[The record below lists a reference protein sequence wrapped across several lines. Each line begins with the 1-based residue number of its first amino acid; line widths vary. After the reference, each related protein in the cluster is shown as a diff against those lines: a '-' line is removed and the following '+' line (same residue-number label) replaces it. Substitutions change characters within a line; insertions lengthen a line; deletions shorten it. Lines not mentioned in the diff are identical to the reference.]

1 MDTRLWWAI
10 PALGFLVAAGATLFA
25 FEETGATYDGVL
37 QQQVLYLR
45 GFFWLFLGILWV
57 MSLSLFKGIERHG

>member
-1 MDTRLWWAI
+1 MDLKIRWVI
-10 PALGFLVAAGATLFA
+10 PALGLLIALGTTLLA

-45 GFFWLFLGILWV
+45 GIFWLLVGILWV
-57 MSLSLFKGIERHG
+57 TSVALVKRTEG

>member
-1 MDTRLWWAI
+1 MDAKLWWAI
-10 PALGFLVAAGATLFA
+10 PAVGLLVAVATTLLA

-45 GFFWLFLGILWV
+45 GIFWLLLGILWV
-57 MSLSLFKGIERHG
+57 VSLSLVRRIES